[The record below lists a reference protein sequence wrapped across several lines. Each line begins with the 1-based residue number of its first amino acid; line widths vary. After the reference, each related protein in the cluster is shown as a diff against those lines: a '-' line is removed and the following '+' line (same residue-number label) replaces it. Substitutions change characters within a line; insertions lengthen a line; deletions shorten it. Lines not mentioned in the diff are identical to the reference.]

1 MRVTLAPG
9 HHATLTDRPLPL
21 TPRFTGTELVVAPY
35 GGPGERERFL
45 AGTFGSQDVLW
56 DTPDVLRFRPGDRGL
71 AGVAFA
77 VPEESAEEGWDPA
90 GVPEAVPG
98 GLRADDERDFR
109 LEPATLL
116 CRAPGDAVV
125 AGVRDREVLTG
136 PLDARVGIAPGVA
149 LLVRGGEFAGWT
161 LTDPARYLADDPA
174 PPAPAT
180 RALLTECLDLTTA
193 PLLYAVEDGEPAALA
208 RLREAHETL
217 RARPQ
222 DRRRAET
229 LLALIATLVAD
240 FGG

>member
-9 HHATLTDRPLPL
+9 HQATLTDRPLPL

-35 GGPGERERFL
+35 DGPGERERFL

-56 DTPDVLRFRPGDRGL
+56 DTPDVLRFRRGDRGL
-71 AGVAFA
+71 AGAAFA
-77 VPEESAEEGWDPA
+77 VPEESEGGWDPA
-90 GVPEAVPG
+90 GAAAAVPG

-116 CRAPGDAVV
+116 CRAPGDAVL
-125 AGVRDREVLTG
+125 AGVRDREVLAG

-149 LLVRGGEFAGWT
+149 LLVRGGAFAGWT
-161 LTDPARYLADDPA
+161 LTDPARWLADDPA

-193 PLLYAVEDGEPAALA
+193 PLLYAVEDREPAALA
-208 RLREAHETL
+208 QLRGAHETL
-217 RARPQ
+217 RARSE

-229 LLALIATLVAD
+229 LLALIATLMED